1 MLCHDYQTVTSL
13 RVAVCLHTG
22 CNFVRETHEMM
33 IIKLLCGLVFSDGV
47 AKEFPLYFNIII
59 LTVTEI

>member
-1 MLCHDYQTVTSL
+1 
-13 RVAVCLHTG
+13 
-22 CNFVRETHEMM
+22 MM

-47 AKEFPLYFNIII
+47 AKEFLLYFNIII